1 MDKFKVIGGNK
12 LNGRIK
18 VSGAKNSCLPILA
31 ATLLSS
37 GDYLIDNV
45 PNLMDVRTMLKLL
58 RGMGI
63 EAEFNDN
70 RVFLKNSD
78 AKDLFT
84 APYDLVKTM
93 RASVLVLGPLVAKK
107 GRAKVSLPGGCA
119 IGERPVDQHIKAL
132 VQMGAK
138 VEIEHGYIVAEA
150 EKLKGTE
157 IYFDLVTVTGT
168 ENIMMAATLAEG
180 ETVLYNAAQEPEV
193 VDLAKFLKRMGAN
206 ISGEGTN
213 VIRIK
218 GVSEL
223 DAADYTVMT
232 DRIEAGTILCA
243 VAGTGGDV
251 VIEDA
256 PVESMKAT
264 IDKLLEIGCDIK
276 IINNNT
282 LRIVS
287 DGVLKS
293 ADVVT
298 QPYPGFATDMQAQFM
313 AIMTKAKGLSVIT
326 ENIFENRFMHVAELK
341 RMGADIRLKDRS
353 AVIKGVEKLTGADIM
368 ASDLRASAGL
378 VIAALMAEGESNIHR
393 IYHLDRGYEEF
404 DKKMNSLGADI
415 QRLKD
420 E

>member
-1 MDKFKVIGGNK
+1 MDKFKVVGGNR
-12 LNGRIK
+12 LNGKIK
-18 VSGAKNSCLPILA
+18 VSGAKNSCLPILS
-31 ATLLSS
+31 ATILAD
-37 GDYLIDNV
+37 GDYFIDNV
-45 PNLMDVRTMLKLL
+45 PNLMDVKTMLKLL
-58 RGMGI
+58 KGMGI
-63 EAEFNDN
+63 DNDFQNN
-70 RVFLKNSD
+70 RVFLKNNGD
-78 AKDLFT
+78 GDLWT
-84 APYDLVKTM
+84 APYELVKTM
-93 RASVLVLGPLVAKK
+93 RASVLVLGPLLAKK
-107 GRAKVSLPGGCA
+107 GSAKVSLPGGCA

-132 VQMGAK
+132 SQMGAK
-138 VEIEHGYIVAEA
+138 IDIEHGYIVAAA

-193 VDLAKFLKRMGAN
+193 VDLARFLKKMGAN

-213 VIRIK
+213 VIKIK

-223 DAADYTVMT
+223 CPADYTVMT

-251 VIEDA
+251 LVEDA
-256 PVESMKAT
+256 PVEAMKAT
-264 IDKLLEIGCDIK
+264 IDKLLETGCEIN

-282 LRIVS
+282 LRIRS
-287 DGVLKS
+287 NGILKS

-353 AVIKGVEKLTGADIM
+353 AVVKGVEKLTGADIM

-378 VIAALMAEGESNIHR
+378 VIAALMAEVESNIHR

-404 DKKMNSLGADI
+404 DKKMNLLGADI
-415 QRLKD
+415 KRVKD